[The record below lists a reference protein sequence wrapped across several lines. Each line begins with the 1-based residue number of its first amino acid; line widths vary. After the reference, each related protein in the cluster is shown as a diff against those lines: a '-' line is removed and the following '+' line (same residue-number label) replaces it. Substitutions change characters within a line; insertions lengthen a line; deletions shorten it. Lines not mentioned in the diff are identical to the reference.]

1 MKKAITLGGIFFA
14 FVIAIGGLFIM
25 QGMIHKRGDVLL
37 SESGNIKAAPI
48 VDDAE
53 GNADDLELTP
63 LSQMEIIQILHSLE
77 SNETE
82 QPHEPM
88 QGQISMENAI
98 EQAKEWTNHFYTQY
112 LDEETTDT
120 LNYIKIN
127 SKLCIKQNSE
137 IVGNSSEVIN
147 SYWTVIL
154 ETDEIRTEIVMNA
167 VTAQIF
173 CATVTSSSVE
183 YDFSKIDLELLLEDY
198 ISSFN
203 INQSKTCHE
212 MGGYVYREIEE
223 KELYAIAKTG
233 SIIVANKNGN
243 QNGYELKNDL
253 TLYLSTELPKK

>member
-1 MKKAITLGGIFFA
+1 MKKVITLGGIFLA

-25 QGMIHKRGDVLL
+25 QGMIHERGDALL
-37 SESGNIKAAPI
+37 SESGSVKAAPI
-48 VDDAE
+48 VDDADR
-53 GNADDLELTP
+53 NTDDAEPTT

-77 SNETE
+77 SKETE

-137 IVGNSSEVIN
+137 IVGNSSEVLN

-167 VTAQIF
+167 VTAQVF
-173 CATVTSSSVE
+173 RATVTSSSAA
-183 YDFSKIDLELLLEDY
+183 YDFSKIDLERLLEDY
-198 ISSFN
+198 ISSFH
-203 INQSKTCHE
+203 INQSKIGNE
-212 MGGYVYREIEE
+212 IGGYVYREIEE
-223 KELYAIAKTG
+223 KELYAITKTG
-233 SIIVANKNGN
+233 SIIAANKDGNKNG
-243 QNGYELKNDL
+243 YEFKNDL
-253 TLYLSTELPKK
+253 TLYLSTELPQK